1 MAIGTGGSGDKTV
14 LVYHVMLQDHV
25 IKESLILCVGAPHG
39 KSPFCQVWW
48 S

>member
-25 IKESLILCVGAPHG
+25 INESCDFMCWGP
-39 KSPFCQVWW
+39 SW
-48 S
+48 